1 MDNDTYNSIMA
12 TLNRIEDNNQ
22 KTFENMMKMLEIIK
36 TNLGI
41 K

>member
-1 MDNDTYNSIMA
+1 MGDDTYNNIIA

-22 KTFENMMKMLEIIK
+22 KTFKNMMEMLEIIK

>member
-22 KTFENMMKMLEIIK
+22 KTFKNMMEMLEIIK